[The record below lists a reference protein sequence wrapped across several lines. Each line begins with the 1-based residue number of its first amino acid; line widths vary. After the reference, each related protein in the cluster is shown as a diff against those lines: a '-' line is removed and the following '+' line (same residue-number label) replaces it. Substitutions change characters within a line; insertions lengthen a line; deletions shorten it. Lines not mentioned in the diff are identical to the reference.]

1 MRLDIK
7 KSVNIFIISS
17 FVSLITIGYVGQAYT
32 NRGCPA
38 NVPYE
43 LFPIFIPLLYGIF
56 GLVNYYVTEKFGS
69 KYSFLVGMLFGLLLS
84 FIGRFGLNLPE
95 LIFDFTKKTEY
106 KVHIYAMVLYAGI
119 FQFLITPLTDYII
132 IN

>member
-1 MRLDIK
+1 MRLNIK

-17 FVSLITIGYVGQAYT
+17 FVSLITLGYVGQAYVSQ
-32 NRGCPA
+32 GCPF

-56 GLVNYYVTEKFGS
+56 GLVNYYVVKQFGS
-69 KYSFLVGMLFGLLLS
+69 KYSFLVGILFGLLLS

-95 LIFDFTKKTEY
+95 LIFGFTKKTEY
-106 KVHIYAMVLYAGI
+106 NVHIYAMVLYAII
-119 FQFLITPLTDYII
+119 FHFLITPLTEYII
-132 IN
+132 LN